1 MRWGNRLPLLGGTYN
16 AAVIAVTQIFG
27 RSPLPFIALLPVSA
41 LFIDLLNAVLIPF
54 SLHRV

>member
-1 MRWGNRLPLLGGTYN
+1 MPLLVGTYN

>member
-1 MRWGNRLPLLGGTYN
+1 MRRGNRLPLLGGTYN
-16 AAVIAVTQIFG
+16 AAVIAVTQSFG
-27 RSPLPFIALLPVSA
+27 PSPLPFIVLPPMSA